1 MKVSKESMKKLG
13 FVLYTD
19 MGYWQHETFHEV
31 CFTELPS
38 WDKIVFNAFQN
49 GRKHGR
55 EETQTDIK
63 EALGIYQQRAHIM
76 NEYKEKQNAW
86 QEATDNWVKL
96 TLEKY
101 DGYDINDLTQVFM
114 RGPFA
119 GWSERMV
126 VELAMGM
133 DDANKKVP
141 RHK

>member
-1 MKVSKESMKKLG
+1 MENKPDNWVVVKVAKDLYKVLAGWSGGYLDGDRWRLNSGISEVKEDGDYWLFISKSGSVYKCHKEG
-13 FVLYTD
+13 F
-19 MGYWQHETFHEV
+19 
-31 CFTELPS
+31 
-38 WDKIVFNAFQN
+38 
-49 GRKHGR
+49 
-55 EETQTDIK
+55 
-63 EALGIYQQRAHIM
+63 M
-76 NEYKEKQNAW
+76 NEYEEKANAW

-126 VELAMGM
+126 LELAMGM